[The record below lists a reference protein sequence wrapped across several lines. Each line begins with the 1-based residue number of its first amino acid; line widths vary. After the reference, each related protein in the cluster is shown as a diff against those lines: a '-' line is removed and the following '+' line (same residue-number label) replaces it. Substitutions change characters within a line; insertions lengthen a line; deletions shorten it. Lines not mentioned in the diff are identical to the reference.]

1 MPLPAGY
8 VHEPTPPGGRIPTPT
23 SVVARPGVVRIAIAP
38 SASEARGTVTLDPP
52 PTLSSPMTSAATPL
66 WPDNPTAQDL
76 LGFADIAEPVQEA
89 LLRERLDPVAVGVF
103 GDWGSGKSTV
113 LEILRERLVARGRV
127 VVVYTRPWEYD
138 PNIDP
143 KATLIAEVLSAVRAE
158 VSKDESRMTELAGR
172 FRGLVSRV
180 QWSKALTLVANSA
193 LTLSIP
199 KISDVV
205 GLFGEAGDDGLADP
219 TLQGFREEFDELMAE
234 LEEIDRVVVLVDDL
248 DRCLPDTVVAAL
260 EAMKLFLSV
269 RKMGFV
275 IAADRRLVTLAIA
288 SRYGQSAQGAIM
300 AREYLEK
307 IVQIPISVPT
317 LGLADTEAYLA
328 MMLLERHLDDAAMGR
343 LAEHCDARRR
353 AGEAR
358 TLEDL
363 PAGLVPDKAGGE
375 LQLAGVL
382 APVLFRRL
390 AGNPRRLKRFL
401 NAFWLR
407 SAVATRRNAA
417 LRPAAL
423 AKLLVLEELEPDAF
437 SQLLAWLGDGELPA
451 KLADLENPKGSNAG
465 FPALREWAL
474 TSPSLLGEDLDPYL
488 RLAASLRSLAA
499 PGSGLRSELRDLLN
513 DLKADSQNSRK
524 SARKRMA
531 ALGAEDRMLVTREL
545 VEVARTEPD
554 NQDRVGE
561 ALEELMA
568 DETTGAEIL
577 RRLEELDA
585 ASVKPGLMVR
595 ITRDGPL
602 KGDALVL
609 IGRWRD
615 SGRLD
620 KIAEAAAAQFLAG
633 QTKGS

>member
-1 MPLPAGY
+1 M
-8 VHEPTPPGGRIPTPT
+8 TPI
-23 SVVARPGVVRIAIAP
+23 
-38 SASEARGTVTLDPP
+38 E
-52 PTLSSPMTSAATPL
+52 TPL
-66 WPDNPTAQDL
+66 WPDNPTAEDL
-76 LGFADIAEPVQEA
+76 LGFADIADPIQDA
-89 LLRERLDPVAVGVF
+89 LLRERLDPVAIGVF

-113 LEILRERLVARGRV
+113 LEILRRHLTERGRV

-143 KATLIAEVLSAVRAE
+143 KATLIAEVLAAVRAE
-158 VSKDESRMTELAGR
+158 VAKDEGRMTQLADR
-172 FRGLVSRV
+172 FKGLVSRV
-180 QWSKALTLVANSA
+180 QWSKAVTLVANSA

-199 KISDVV
+199 KIADVV
-205 GLFGEAGDDGLADP
+205 DLFGDADDGLADP
-219 TLQGFREEFDELMAE
+219 TLQGFRDEFDELMAE

-260 EAMKLFLSV
+260 EAIKLFLSV

-288 SRYGQSAQGAIM
+288 TRYAQSAQGALM

-328 MMLLERHLDDAAMGR
+328 MMLLDRHLGDDAVST

-353 AGEAR
+353 AGDAR

-363 PAGLVPDKAGGE
+363 PKGLVPPDAAGE

-401 NAFWLR
+401 NAYWLR
-407 SAVATRRNAA
+407 SSIAQRRSAA
-417 LRPAAL
+417 LQPAAL

-437 SQLLAWLGDGELPA
+437 SQLLAWLGDGELAA
-451 KLADLENPKGSNAG
+451 KLAELEDSKRDTGDAT
-465 FPALREWAL
+465 LREWAL
-474 TSPSLLGEDLDPYL
+474 TPPSLASEDLDPYL

-499 PGSGLRSELRDLLN
+499 PGSGLRSDLRDLLN
-513 DLKADSQNSRK
+513 DLKADAQNTRK
-524 SARKRMA
+524 SARKRMN
-531 ALGAEDRMLVTREL
+531 ALGGDDRLLVAREL
-545 VEVARTEPD
+545 TELVRTEPD
-554 NQDRVGE
+554 SRDRVAE
-561 ALEELMA
+561 ALEGLMA
-568 DETTGAEIL
+568 EQPTGEEVL
-577 RRLEELDA
+577 RRLDELDP
-585 ASVKPGLMVR
+585 ASVTPGLIVR
-595 ITRDGPL
+595 LTRDGPL
-602 KGDALVL
+602 KNEALAL

-615 SGRLD
+615 SERLGEV
-620 KIAEAAAAQFLAG
+620 ARAAVG
-633 QTKGS
+633 QLLDADGGQG